1 MHSKN
6 EKKKNHEV
14 HEVLAQQFQY
24 AEKHT
29 KKLQKQFQTAKHSAE
44 FN

>member
-14 HEVLAQQFQY
+14 YEVLVQEFQY
-24 AEKHT
+24 AEKH
-29 KKLQKQFQTAKHSAE
+29 KNLQKKFQTAKHSAE